1 MIYDIY
7 VSFQISPCSR
17 GEAFFLPS
25 FSFLSAFLKFEIS
38 VLCPNPLSFWALVL
52 SRMNLLLGLRS
63 IIEFS
68 LDKKEKKVAHRRQK
82 VLAGTGSER
91 RKRGF

>member
-1 MIYDIY
+1 MIYTSLFKFHL
-7 VSFQISPCSR
+7 VVGVKHFSFL
-17 GEAFFLPS
+17 ALV
-25 FSFLSAFLKFEIS
+25 FLSAFLKFEIS